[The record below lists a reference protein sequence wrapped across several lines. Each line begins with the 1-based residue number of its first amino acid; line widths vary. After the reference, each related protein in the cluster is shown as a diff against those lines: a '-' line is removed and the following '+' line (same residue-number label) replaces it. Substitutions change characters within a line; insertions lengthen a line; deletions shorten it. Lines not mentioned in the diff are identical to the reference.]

1 MENGLTPFENNGIRK
16 AIHNDEWYFSVVDV
30 IEVLTEN
37 NHPSRYWQ
45 DLKRKSSKSEGQLYD
60 FIVKLKLKGADGK
73 SYPSDCANTQ
83 GILRIIMSVPSPKA
97 EPLKLWLA
105 EQGKRTIDETENPEL
120 LTQRQID
127 LYKAKGYPDE
137 WIKRRMESIQ
147 TRNLLTDEWQKRGV
161 EQGMEYSILTAII
174 AKGTFDVTPTE
185 HREIKGLTKPSQNLR
200 DHMTPLELIFTALG
214 EEMTRQTAISED
226 AQGFHENKNAAV
238 QGGYAAGEARK
249 RVEEIA
255 GQKVVSNENFL
266 NTESKDDKKELPPS
280 Q

>member
-16 AIHNDEWYFSVVDV
+16 MIHDDEWYFSVVDV
-30 IEVLTEN
+30 IEVLTDS
-37 NHPSRYWQ
+37 PMPKRYWT
-45 DLKRKSSKSEGQLYD
+45 DLKRRSEKESGQGYA
-60 FIVKLKLKGADGK
+60 FCVPLKMIAKDGR
-73 SYPSDCANTQ
+73 SRLTDCSNTQ

-127 LYKAKGYPDE
+127 LYKAKGYPEE

-161 EQGMEYSILTAII
+161 EKGTEYSILTAII
-174 AKGTFDVTPTE
+174 AKGTFEVTPTE
-185 HREIKGLTKPSQNLR
+185 HREIKGLSKPNQNLR

-214 EEMTRQTAISED
+214 EEMTRRAAISDD
-226 AQGFHENKNAAV
+226 AQGFHENKSAAV
-238 QGGYAAGEARK
+238 QGGYTAGEARK
-249 RVEEIA
+249 RVEEIE
-255 GQKVVSNENFL
+255 GKKVVSNENFL
-266 NTESKDDKKELPPS
+266 KKDSENDSKELPLS
-280 Q
+280 K

>member
-16 AIHNDEWYFSVVDV
+16 TIHDDEWYFSVIDV
-30 IEVLTEN
+30 IEVLTDS
-37 NHPSRYWQ
+37 PMPKRYWT
-45 DLKRKSSKSEGQLYD
+45 DLKRRSEKESGQGYA
-60 FIVKLKLKGADGK
+60 FCVPLKMIAKDGR
-73 SYPSDCANTQ
+73 SRLTDCSNTQ

-127 LYKAKGYPDE
+127 LYKAKGYPEE

-161 EQGMEYSILTAII
+161 EKGTEYSILTAII
-174 AKGTFDVTPTE
+174 AKGTFEVTPTE
-185 HREIKGLTKPSQNLR
+185 HREIKGLSKPNQNLR

-214 EEMTRQTAISED
+214 EEMTRRAAISDD
-226 AQGFHENKNAAV
+226 AQGFHENKSAAV
-238 QGGYAAGEARK
+238 QGGYTAGEARK
-249 RVEEIA
+249 RVEEIE
-255 GQKVVSNENFL
+255 GKKVVSDENFL
-266 NTESKDDKKELPPS
+266 KKDSENDNKELPPS
-280 Q
+280 K